1 MTGEGKLTLLILRV
15 GKVIKNKSATI
26 ERACPILFF
35 DLSLSSSPCLNCVP
49 SQSCGNCYVFQTY
62 ASLLAITHFS
72 F

>member
-26 ERACPILFF
+26 ERARAILFF

-49 SQSCGNCYVFQTY
+49 IEFFCYVFQTY